1 MAKKKGIVPQI
12 TFKSLLDP
20 IKNIDKRNEK
30 FASLS
35 DEGKRLEIAWEALKL
50 VVNDVARPSNS
61 QHFWRYWDRQ
71 LLDTCEVSSSSEELQ
86 SEMLKVKS
94 CTVCERGLLT
104 LAKIRI
110 GNNVDPGL
118 GIDNIS
124 MGNKYSTREGF
135 YFSSFKDMESE
146 YERSKYNHPLPT

>member
-1 MAKKKGIVPQI
+1 
-12 TFKSLLDP
+12 
-20 IKNIDKRNEK
+20 
-30 FASLS
+30 
-35 DEGKRLEIAWEALKL
+35 
-50 VVNDVARPSNS
+50 
-61 QHFWRYWDRQ
+61 
-71 LLDTCEVSSSSEELQ
+71 LDTCEVSSSSEELQ

-146 YERSKYNHPLPT
+146 YERSKYNHPYQHNTTEKMVNILCNILVNGDFNTMDKTDYLTPKS